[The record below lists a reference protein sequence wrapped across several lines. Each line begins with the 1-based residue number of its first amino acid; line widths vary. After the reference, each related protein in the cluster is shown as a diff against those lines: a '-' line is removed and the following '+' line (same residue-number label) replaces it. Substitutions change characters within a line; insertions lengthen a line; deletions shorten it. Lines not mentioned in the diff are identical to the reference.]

1 MRKRAACLICFVTI
15 QAFDAR
21 AADISCNSPSSIAEV
36 IAELNKNCNQ
46 SVLCKARLKTV
57 DTTVENFK
65 AGRVSLQLCSSTLKG
80 IYDDAKRFA
89 PLPPSSPRPGG
100 GGGGRGIMPELI

>member
-1 MRKRAACLICFVTI
+1 MRKRAACLICFVAI

-21 AADISCNSPSSIAEV
+21 AADISCNNPSSIAEV

-57 DTTVENFK
+57 DTTVEDFK
-65 AGRVSLQLCSSTLKG
+65 AGKVIAAALLLHPQRHL
-80 IYDDAKRFA
+80 R
-89 PLPPSSPRPGG
+89 
-100 GGGGRGIMPELI
+100 